1 METLDIFHQ
10 IKSEMLNQK
19 YYFQSLI
26 EQACYCGLLSDKE
39 LSAVQTDL
47 LLILAE
53 QTDKWCRGESSS
65 IPTEKAQDI
74 MSSILFVIGIQLKYS
89 LQGTTQGNGLTG
101 GVPPVRFSM

>member
-39 LSAVQTDL
+39 RV
-47 LLILAE
+47 I
-53 QTDKWCRGESSS
+53 RGS
-65 IPTEKAQDI
+65 
-74 MSSILFVIGIQLKYS
+74 
-89 LQGTTQGNGLTG
+89 NGLALDTC
-101 GVPPVRFSM
+101 RADR